1 MEEKKEL
8 SVSFT
13 ADVGTIE
20 TDQFPRIKDW
30 VSQITEPYRNAIVSK
45 DSVRAAK
52 DDLANLR
59 KLQTKLEDERK
70 RIKKLW
76 NAPYT
81 MWEEGYKDAVAGL
94 AEAISNL
101 DVQVK
106 SFTEAEKAEAA
117 EAVRAAILQDAHD
130 FGLDVEMF
138 VKNNP
143 AVFDRIYKDEY
154 SNKSFSRNKATAE
167 WRDALRQVQTDLE
180 QIGNDDLLVS
190 FYAESGNLGLAMKK
204 LAEVKARNQ
213 AFIEAKKQPKDE
225 PARARREILI
235 DSANSIVRIAVRD
248 SIKEL
253 SLKGDDYDA
262 KLQRQ
267 GSVAWRISGPAFLL
281 NIGLAVLKMLGL
293 KIEKE
298 AIA

>member
-143 AVFDRIYKDEY
+143 AVFDRICKDEY

-213 AFIEAKKQPKDE
+213 AFIEAKKQPEDE